1 MELERDGWWRR
12 EKEGWKRGSDCE
24 EVVTMGVCCDL
35 SMLN

>member
-12 EKEGWKRGSDCE
+12 KGEGWKRGSDWK
-24 EVVTMGVCCDL
+24 EVVTMGVCCDF